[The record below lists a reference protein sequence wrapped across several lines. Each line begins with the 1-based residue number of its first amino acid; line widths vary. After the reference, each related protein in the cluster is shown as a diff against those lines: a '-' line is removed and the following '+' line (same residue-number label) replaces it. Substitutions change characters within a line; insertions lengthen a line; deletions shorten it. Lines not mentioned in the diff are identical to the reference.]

1 MNVWRLSV
9 AIFLLVAV
17 AVPALFPFIELARRP
32 EGWQSWAELGR
43 LYSLGWNTAL
53 LAGGALAVTLPLGI
67 VCAVLLYRS
76 DLPLARWLTFLV
88 LLSLFVP
95 LPLLATA
102 WQAALGTTGW
112 LPVAWWAT
120 PAPGD
125 PDVSPQGVLIK
136 PWAYGYGPAIW
147 VQSIASLPWVILLVG
162 HALGWVERELEED
175 LLTVV
180 GPWRVLWNVTLPRAR
195 VAIAAAALWIVLQC
209 ATEITIT
216 DMTQVRTFAEEV
228 YGQIVAGDDAAL
240 ARAVAT
246 AVPGIVIIGIL
257 IVWTSSRWERSL
269 PALNTRSAPLCL
281 VRFGRGRWVVLA
293 LIIFV
298 FLFITGVPLGS
309 LVWKAGLSG
318 SPSSWS
324 PEVMWTHLGKVLASR
339 GTMVLKSIG
348 LAFATGAAATA
359 AALIIC
365 WLAQDSRWFHAF
377 ALGILAITW
386 AVAGPIVGLGL
397 NDVIA
402 KVVLRVA
409 APDWLATAFYY
420 GPSPLPALWAQ
431 FIRLLPYAIAL
442 LWPVV
447 RMIPAEVREAA
458 RVDGARPAQE
468 LGRVVLPLTLRGCQ
482 WTTLAVAILALGEIS
497 AGKLVSTP
505 GSQTFGHE
513 VFSQMHYGVSND
525 LAAMCLLLT
534 ALIAAGGSVALVWA
548 RRDDSPDIS

>member
-1 MNVWRLSV
+1 MNAWRLSV

-17 AVPALFPFIELARRP
+17 AVPALLPFIELASRP
-32 EGWQSWAELGR
+32 EGWQLWAELGR
-43 LYSLGWNTAL
+43 LYSLAWNTVF
-53 LAGGALAVTLPLGI
+53 LAGGTLAVTLPLGI

-95 LPLLATA
+95 LPLITTA

-112 LPVAWWAT
+112 LPVAWWAS
-120 PAPGD
+120 PAPED

-147 VQSIASLPWVILLVG
+147 VQSIASLPWVVLLVG

-175 LLTVV
+175 MLTVV
-180 GPWRVLWNVTLPRAR
+180 GPCRVLWSVTLPRAR
-195 VAIAAAALWIVLQC
+195 VAIGAAALWIVLQC
-209 ATEITIT
+209 VTEITIT
-216 DMTQVRTFAEEV
+216 DMMQVRTFAEEV

-240 ARAVAT
+240 AHAVAT
-246 AVPGIVIIGIL
+246 AVPSTIVIAAL

-269 PALNTRSAPLCL
+269 PALTTRSAPLCL
-281 VRFGRGRWVVLA
+281 ICFGRGRWLVFAVVALA
-293 LIIFV
+293 FLLIA
-298 FLFITGVPLGS
+298 GVPLGS
-309 LVWKAGLSG
+309 LVWKAGLAG
-318 SPSSWS
+318 SPSTWS
-324 PEVMWTHLGKVLASR
+324 LEVMWTHLGKVLASR
-339 GTMVLKSIG
+339 GAMVLKSIG
-348 LAFATGAAATA
+348 WALATGAATTA

-365 WLAQDSRWFHAF
+365 WLAQDTRWFHVF

-397 NDVIA
+397 NDMIA
-402 KVVLRVA
+402 KVVLRVTDS
-409 APDWLATAFYY
+409 DWLAAALWY

-431 FIRLLPYAIAL
+431 FIRLLPFALAL

-458 RVDGARPAQE
+458 RVDGARPGQE
-468 LGRVVLPLTLRGCQ
+468 LCRVVLPLTLRSCQ
-482 WTTLAVAILALGEIS
+482 WTALAVAILTLGEVS
-497 AGKLVSTP
+497 AGKIVATP

-534 ALIAAGGSVALVWA
+534 AIVAGGGSVALVWA
-548 RRDDSPDIS
+548 RSDRSQDIF